1 MKCGGPLVQRYN
13 PTWQSESHSSNGN
26 PSLACGRH
34 LSHRVV
40 LQRKQTLNEYQHPQ
54 ACTII
59 FSLISRVWM
68 QTQLLARGH
77 YNGRFWSLFIL
88 CLWQPINMPQRSLRE
103 KETTGLASRK
113 QAPKHN
119 FTMPIWP
126 DGGSELFIVTASIRY
141 ALQLI
146 AFCAFLT

>member
-1 MKCGGPLVQRYN
+1 
-13 PTWQSESHSSNGN
+13 
-26 PSLACGRH
+26 
-34 LSHRVV
+34 
-40 LQRKQTLNEYQHPQ
+40 
-54 ACTII
+54 
-59 FSLISRVWM
+59 M

-77 YNGRFWSLFIL
+77 YSGRFWSLFIRS
-88 CLWQPINMPQRSLRE
+88 LWQPINTPQRALRE

-119 FTMPIWP
+119 FNACRYGLMVEVKYSFSP
-126 DGGSELFIVTASIRY
+126 SIRY